1 MMITDGSQVYHCILL
16 IFQIFML
23 KSIKYLEFTKKQ
35 RIFVIRF
42 KNN

>member
-1 MMITDGSQVYHCILL
+1 MEQPKQINNTSERLL